1 MLPSSAPFWLLC
13 VASASASC
21 ALRRG
26 ALPGIAPH
34 RTLMPLPS
42 PNDFQLMSAVEV
54 AFALIN
60 GVIPIWMI
68 MIGTG
73 IGTAVLGLILSAIRE
88 VMP

>member
-1 MLPSSAPFWLLC
+1 
-13 VASASASC
+13 
-21 ALRRG
+21 
-26 ALPGIAPH
+26 
-34 RTLMPLPS
+34 
-42 PNDFQLMSAVEV
+42 MSAVEV